1 MANRILLL
9 VRHGQYQKVKGKG
22 GDQPDGSLTELG
34 IKQAQLIAKRLRKL
48 KIPLAAIHHSTLDR
62 AIETAQVISR
72 AFPSVALQP
81 SPLLRECIPVIPK
94 GMESHFAHIPAEF
107 VEKGAEQVQQTFETF
122 FRPFEGKQ
130 KQYELLVAHGNL
142 INYLVG
148 RTIGGRPESW
158 VKLEIQHCGLTEISI
173 SPSGWIR
180 LIRHNDVGHLPISH
194 QTFE

>member
-9 VRHGQYQKVKGKG
+9 VRHGQYQKVAGKG

-34 IKQAQLIAKRLRKL
+34 VKQAQLVAKRLKKL
-48 KIPLAAIHHSTLDR
+48 KVPLTVIHHSTLDR
-62 AIETAQVISR
+62 AIETASIISTV
-72 AFPSVALQP
+72 FPNVPLQA

-94 GMESHFAHIPAEF
+94 GMEPHFAHIPAEF
-107 VEKGAEQVQQTFETF
+107 VAKGAKQVKQTFATF
-122 FRPFEGKQ
+122 FQPLEAQ
-130 KQYELLVAHGNL
+130 TKQYELLVAHGNL

-173 SPSGWIR
+173 SPTGWIR
-180 LIRHNDVGHLPISH
+180 LIRHNDVGHLPAAY